1 MTILELQKK
10 LQEMYERYGDVDVVV
25 EDTDWTG
32 VEKYHYGI
40 FKVEEAKN
48 NGNIVVALINS

>member
-10 LQEMYERYGDVDVVV
+10 LQEMYERYGDVEVVV